1 MPPVQLQID
10 SAYPIDQGL
19 GKARLDPETMLSLK
33 VSPGDI
39 VAIEGSRRTMVTIWR
54 SLVEDWNQNKI
65 RIDNFTRHNAG
76 VGIGDTVK
84 VLNITD
90 EVEAKRIVLAP
101 LKGSPD
107 LMPNVVAEL
116 IDFPIVKNDI
126 VPISITDPFNQPQI
140 VAFEIV
146 EIEPE
151 EAVVTTKN
159 TLVELLEMPHAGFE
173 ELKEFSYENIGG
185 LDDQIKQIRE
195 IIDLSVIHPGTF
207 SEIRD

>member
-1 MPPVQLQID
+1 
-10 SAYPIDQGL
+10 
-19 GKARLDPETMLSLK
+19 
-33 VSPGDI
+33 
-39 VAIEGSRRTMVTIWR
+39 MVTIWR

-159 TLVELLEMPHAGFE
+159 TLVELLRNAPRRIRRVKRI
-173 ELKEFSYENIGG
+173 L
-185 LDDQIKQIRE
+185 IRE
-195 IIDLSVIHPGTF
+195 YWGIG
-207 SEIRD
+207 